1 MLLALLFT
9 VVLNR
14 IGLFKELETTV
25 LDAQMKM
32 DLPAGESDVVIVDIT
47 EEDFQRVFKGQT
59 RPLNPTALQELV
71 EAIAAGHPCVIGV
84 DADTSFDQFKDF
96 HVSEKYKLTDFVWS
110 RSAEIS
116 DDAEQNTVPLKVL
129 GRQDPTLEGK
139 SGLPIL
145 EDDDKGITRFY
156 SRLVKTTQGDLPSFA
171 WAVFKEG
178 KSRKC
183 EGIKFPD
190 LEETTEPLIIS
201 YSRGAEGAG
210 RTRIP
215 AAQILKFAEHN
226 WQNDTVIR
234 NKIVLLGGSYL
245 SEDKS
250 DTPLGPMNGVE
261 ITANVIESDLRGKS
275 IKPPAFLSII
285 LLQIFDGILL
295 ITMFQ
300 LFSWR
305 KAALLSLPLIIVLS
319 LVCSVFTYH
328 SFSHWAFFVPVMI
341 GIALT
346 ELFEDAREHFKHR
359 YRREITKTYQ
369 EFSGHPPGEEQ
380 KAPDDK

>member
-14 IGLFKELETTV
+14 IGLFREVETTV

-32 DLPAGESDVVIVDIT
+32 DLPAEESNVVIVDIT
-47 EEDFQRVFKGQT
+47 QEDFQTFFKGQT
-59 RPLNPTALQELV
+59 RPLNPTALQELI

-96 HVSEKYKLTDFVWS
+96 HVSEKYMLADFVWS
-110 RSAEIS
+110 RSADIS
-116 DDAEQNTVPLKVL
+116 DNAEQDTVPLKVL
-129 GRQDPTLEGK
+129 GRQDPALDGK
-139 SGLPIL
+139 SGIPIL
-145 EDDDKGITRFY
+145 QDDDKGVTRFY

-178 KSRKC
+178 KRRKC
-183 EGIKFPD
+183 QGIKFPD

-215 AAQILKFAEHN
+215 AAQIFKFAEHN
-226 WQNDTVIR
+226 WQNDAMIR

-245 SEDKS
+245 GEDKS
-250 DTPLGPMNGVE
+250 ETPFGPMNGVE

-275 IKPPAFLSII
+275 IKPPSFLSII

-300 LFSWR
+300 IFSWR
-305 KAALLSLPLIIVLS
+305 KAALLSLPVIIFLS
-319 LVCSVFTYH
+319 LACSFFTYH
-328 SFSHWAFFVPVMI
+328 SLSHWAFFVPVMI
-341 GIALT
+341 GIGLT

-369 EFSGHPPGEEQ
+369 ELSGHPPGEEQ
-380 KAPDDK
+380 TTPADK